1 MSVQELDLSKIDE
14 IIAQTTNRKGA
25 LIPVLQKV
33 QRAYG
38 YVPEE
43 SIERIADGLH
53 VYPADVYGVLTFY
66 SQFKLKPRGEYIVKV
81 CCGTACHVKG
91 SDRIAE
97 DIINKLNVAVGDTTE
112 DRRFTLE
119 KVACVGACALAPV
132 IIVNEDVH
140 AKMTADDTRKMIN
153 SLQKGKA
160 EKEAEQS

>member
-1 MSVQELDLSKIDE
+1 MSVQELDLSKVDE
-14 IIAQTTNRKGA
+14 VIAQTPNRKGA

-33 QRAYG
+33 QKVYG

-43 SIERIADGLH
+43 SIERIAEGLH

-81 CCGTACHVKG
+81 CSGTACHVKG

-97 DIINKLNVAVGDTTE
+97 DLVNKLSVAVGETTD

-132 IIVNEDVH
+132 IVVNDGVH
-140 AKMTADDTRKMIN
+140 AKMTTDDTRKMID
-153 SLQKGKA
+153 SLQKGSK
-160 EKEAEQS
+160 

>member
-1 MSVQELDLSKIDE
+1 MSVQELDFSRVDE
-14 IIAQTTNRKGA
+14 IIEQTSNKKGA

-33 QRAYG
+33 QKFYG

-43 SIERIADGLH
+43 SIERIAGGLH

-66 SQFKLKPRGEYIVKV
+66 SQFKLKPRGEYIVRV

-97 DIINKLNVAVGDTTE
+97 DLVTKLKVAVGETTE

-132 IIVNEDVH
+132 VIVNEDVH
-140 AKMTADDTRKMIN
+140 AKMTSDETRKMIT
-153 SLQKGKA
+153 SLQKGQ
-160 EKEAEQS
+160 KE

>member
-1 MSVQELDLSKIDE
+1 MSVQELDLSKVDE
-14 IIAQTTNRKGA
+14 IIEQTPNKKGA
-25 LIPVLQKV
+25 LIPVLQKI
-33 QRAYG
+33 QKAYG

-43 SIERIADGLH
+43 FIERIAEGLH

-66 SQFKLKPRGEYIVKV
+66 SQFKLKPRGEYIVRV
-81 CCGTACHVKG
+81 CSGTACHVKG

-97 DIINKLNVAVGDTTE
+97 DLVTKLHIAVGETTE

-140 AKMTADDTRKMIN
+140 AKMTTDESRKVIN
-153 SLQKGKA
+153 GLQKSGPS
-160 EKEAEQS
+160 EEAQL

>member
-1 MSVQELDLSKIDE
+1 MSVQELDFSRVDE
-14 IIAQTTNRKGA
+14 IIEQTSNKKGA

-33 QRAYG
+33 QKVYG

-66 SQFKLKPRGEYIVKV
+66 SQFKLKPRGEYIVRV

-97 DIINKLNVAVGDTTE
+97 DLITKLKVAVGETTE

-132 IIVNEDVH
+132 VIVNEDVH
-140 AKMTADDTRKMIN
+140 AKMTSDETRKMIT
-153 SLQKGKA
+153 SLQKGQ
-160 EKEAEQS
+160 KE

>member
-1 MSVQELDLSKIDE
+1 MSVQELDLSRIEE
-14 IIAQTTNRKGA
+14 IISQTANKKGA

-33 QRAYG
+33 QKVYG

-43 SIERIADGLH
+43 SIEQIADGLH

-66 SQFKLKPRGEYIVKV
+66 SQFKLKPRGEYIVRV

-97 DIINKLNVAVGDTTE
+97 DLITKLKVEVGETTE
-112 DRRFTLE
+112 DRKFTLE

-132 IIVNEDVH
+132 VIVNDDVH
-140 AKMTADDTRKMIN
+140 AKMSTDEARKIIDVI
-153 SLQKGKA
+153 QKGK
-160 EKEAEQS
+160 S

>member
-1 MSVQELDLSKIDE
+1 MSVQELDLSRVDE
-14 IIAQTTNRKGA
+14 IISQTTNKKGA

-33 QRAYG
+33 QKVYG

-43 SIERIADGLH
+43 SIEQIADGLH

-66 SQFKLKPRGEYIVKV
+66 SQFKLKPRGEYIVRV

-91 SDRIAE
+91 SDKIAE
-97 DIINKLNVAVGDTTE
+97 DLVTRLKVAVGETTE

-140 AKMTADDTRKMIN
+140 AKMSTDEARKVIDGI
-153 SLQKGKA
+153 QKVK
-160 EKEAEQS
+160 S

>member
-1 MSVQELDLSKIDE
+1 MSVQELDLSKVDE
-14 IIAQTTNRKGA
+14 IISQTSNKKGA

-33 QRAYG
+33 QKVYG

-43 SIERIADGLH
+43 SIEQIADGLH

-66 SQFKLKPRGEYIVKV
+66 SQFKLKPRGEYIVRV

-97 DIINKLNVAVGDTTE
+97 DLITKLKVEVGETTE
-112 DRRFTLE
+112 DRKFTLE

-132 IIVNEDVH
+132 VIVNEDVH
-140 AKMTADDTRKMIN
+140 AKMSTDEARRMIDGI
-153 SLQKGKA
+153 QKGK
-160 EKEAEQS
+160 S

>member
-1 MSVQELDLSKIDE
+1 MSVQELDLSKVEE
-14 IIAQTTNRKGA
+14 IISQTTNKKGA
-25 LIPVLQKV
+25 LIPVLQKIQKV
-33 QRAYG
+33 YG

-43 SIERIADGLH
+43 SIEQIANGLN

-97 DIINKLNVAVGDTTE
+97 DLITKLKVGVGETTE

-132 IIVNEDVH
+132 ILVNDNVH
-140 AKMTADDTRKMIN
+140 AKMTTDNARKMMT
-153 SLQKGKA
+153 SLEKGQP
-160 EKEAEQS
+160 EKEV

>member
-1 MSVQELDLSKIDE
+1 MSVQELDLSRVDE
-14 IIAQTTNRKGA
+14 IISQTTNKKGA

-33 QRAYG
+33 QKVYG

-43 SIERIADGLH
+43 SIEQIADGLH
-53 VYPADVYGVLTFY
+53 VYPAYVYGVLTFY
-66 SQFKLKPRGEYIVKV
+66 SQFKLKPRGEYIVRV

-97 DIINKLNVAVGDTTE
+97 DLITKLKVEVGETTE

-132 IIVNEDVH
+132 VIVNDDVH
-140 AKMTADDTRKMIN
+140 AKMSTDEARKMIDVI
-153 SLQKGKA
+153 QKGK
-160 EKEAEQS
+160 S

>member
-1 MSVQELDLSKIDE
+1 MSVQELDFSRVDE
-14 IIAQTTNRKGA
+14 IIKQTPNKKGA

-33 QRAYG
+33 QKFYG
-38 YVPEE
+38 YVPIE

-66 SQFKLKPRGEYIVKV
+66 SQFKLKPRGEYIVRV

-97 DIINKLNVAVGDTTE
+97 DLITKLKVAVGETTE

-132 IIVNEDVH
+132 VIVNEDVH
-140 AKMTADDTRKMIN
+140 AKMTSDETRKMIT
-153 SLQKGKA
+153 SLQKGQ
-160 EKEAEQS
+160 KE

>member
-1 MSVQELDLSKIDE
+1 MSVQELDFSRVDE
-14 IIAQTTNRKGA
+14 IIEQTPNKKGA

-33 QRAYG
+33 QKVYG

-66 SQFKLKPRGEYIVKV
+66 SQFKLKPRGEYIVRV

-97 DIINKLNVAVGDTTE
+97 DLITKLKVAVGETTE

-119 KVACVGACALAPV
+119 TVACVGACALAPV
-132 IIVNEDVH
+132 VIVNEDVH
-140 AKMTADDTRKMIN
+140 AKMTSDEARKMIT
-153 SLQKGKA
+153 SLQKGQ
-160 EKEAEQS
+160 KE

>member
-1 MSVQELDLSKIDE
+1 MSVQELDLSKVEE
-14 IIAQTTNRKGA
+14 IIEQTVNKKGA

-33 QRAYG
+33 QKVYG

-43 SIERIADGLH
+43 SIEQIAEGLH

-66 SQFKLKPRGEYIVKV
+66 SQFKLKPRGEYIVRV

-97 DIINKLNVAVGDTTE
+97 DLINKLNIGVGETTE
-112 DRRFTLE
+112 DRKFTFE

-132 IIVNEDVH
+132 VIINDDVH
-140 AKMTADDTRKMIN
+140 AKMTTDEARKMIDGI
-153 SLQKGKA
+153 QKGK
-160 EKEAEQS
+160 S

>member
-14 IIAQTTNRKGA
+14 IISQTVNKKGA
-25 LIPVLQKV
+25 LIPVLQKIQKV
-33 QRAYG
+33 YG

-43 SIERIADGLH
+43 TIEQIASGLN

-97 DIINKLNVAVGDTTE
+97 DLITKLKVEVGETTE

-132 IIVNEDVH
+132 ILVNDDVH
-140 AKMTADDTRKMIN
+140 AKMTTDDARKMMT
-153 SLQKGKA
+153 SLERGHPG
-160 EKEAEQS
+160 KEA

>member
-1 MSVQELDLSKIDE
+1 MSVQELDLSRVDE
-14 IIAQTTNRKGA
+14 IIEQTTNRKGA

-33 QRAYG
+33 QKVYG

-53 VYPADVYGVLTFY
+53 VYPADIYGVLTFY
-66 SQFKLKPRGEYIVKV
+66 SQFKLKPRGEYIVRV

-97 DIINKLNVAVGDTTE
+97 DLITKLKVAVGETTE

-132 IIVNEDVH
+132 VIVNEDVH
-140 AKMTADDTRKMIN
+140 AKMTSDETRKMIT
-153 SLQKGKA
+153 SLQKGQ
-160 EKEAEQS
+160 KE

>member
-1 MSVQELDLSKIDE
+1 MSVQELDFSRVDE
-14 IIAQTTNRKGA
+14 IIEQTPNKKGA

-33 QRAYG
+33 QKAYG

-66 SQFKLKPRGEYIVKV
+66 SQFKLKPRGEYIVRV

-97 DIINKLNVAVGDTTE
+97 DLITKLKVAIGETTE

-132 IIVNEDVH
+132 VIVNEDVH
-140 AKMTADDTRKMIN
+140 AKMTSDETRKMIT
-153 SLQKGKA
+153 SLQKGQ
-160 EKEAEQS
+160 KE